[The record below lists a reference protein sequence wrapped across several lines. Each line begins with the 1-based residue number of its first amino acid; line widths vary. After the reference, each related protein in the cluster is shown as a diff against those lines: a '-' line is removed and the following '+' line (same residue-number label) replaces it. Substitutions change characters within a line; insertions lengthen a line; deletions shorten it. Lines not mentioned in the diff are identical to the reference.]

1 MNLSLQLG
9 APSTLTGCQH
19 LVSKSQQREHK
30 IEATKEPDSPDI
42 QPRNPGHLNS
52 TPMRGLLS
60 SSWRPARTGTQTQSL
75 SLQDS
80 EGCVRARTHTHTHT
94 HTHSGAVGRAVSHLG
109 PSGEKQQQA
118 CHSPGLLSAWLR
130 SVEGQT
136 AGPGLLALPRIM
148 GPARR
153 KTWRH

>member
-60 SSWRPARTGTQTQSL
+60 SSWRPARTGTQKQSL

-94 HTHSGAVGRAVSHLG
+94 HTQWSCRKGSVSPRPLWREAATGLSQPRSALCMAEVSGGTDSRAGPPSPAQNHG
-109 PSGEKQQQA
+109 PS
-118 CHSPGLLSAWLR
+118 
-130 SVEGQT
+130 
-136 AGPGLLALPRIM
+136 
-148 GPARR
+148 
-153 KTWRH
+153 